1 SADCPYFAKVE
12 LLADNL
18 AKNLPSFKL
27 HKIVRTA
34 NDWPDWSRHCCRE
47 RGWRHQRSPIIW
59 RELVNQGGKGVLIGG
74 ANEFQEFAK
83 AYYDAESS
91 MLSPEMVAV
100 AKDNSRYKS
109 ELDAEEAH
117 LRSLSK
123 PLQVLVTASAS
134 PTAYQLLPLLMDG
147 SVFGRSTELAFT
159 LFDCDG
165 LVMEAFDLAH
175 PLVRSIR
182 ATANFQEAAAAADIL
197 LLLDDVLLKPPSP
210 QESAT
215 DGEEDKKAAM
225 ATEASPAEG
234 DSPTKLDKSDAD
246 AAASAAE
253 LAARVDWLSA
263 AAAVYRRYA
272 DWLNAAECSRRL
284 KVLLAGRG
292 PVNFGARVLLDACPR
307 LPARNVAAAGRLLER
322 QAKGALAGHMKV
334 RSGGIG
340 DPHPAGVPD
349 EGAEVSD
356 IVRGGQLVH
365 PLGVAEV
372 FVPRLVETFLEKHLT
387 LVENGN
393 TRSSAAVEQRAVGE
407 AVNALAAP
415 VHTDIQ
421 RNVVSARDGGLE
433 APPDVEGGRGGRVR
447 TCDGTAN
454 AALKLVQPL
463 TGGLLLQHA
472 SPDETRVC
480 DTGPDDA
487 GINPTDRSRR
497 EAPSRP
503 DGSAQLGKAAF
514 CPTDDVIK
522 VLRPAQVMP
531 HGLTSAPIAGWT
543 TPEQQVEDDLPRS
556 DVGGKIVLLEGVF
569 PLRGETH
576 VQGLAGSAFCRNL
589 LEGPDTVLPSSV
601 VDLIVWGDPAGE
613 NLVDLSR
620 ARVHYYDGSITGPDS
635 YNQPVLDTVWDKK
648 WLNQEFPKT
657 MRQRQD
663 NNLLLGGTGPR
674 SAALSTAQAT
684 ADTVRNWWLGGS
696 GNEIYS
702 LGVVSEGWYG
712 IPPGRVF
719 SFPVRFQPKGA

>member
-1 SADCPYFAKVE
+1 MAKIVIAGSADCPYFAKVE

-91 MLSPEMVAV
+91 MLSPEMLAV

-117 LRSLSK
+117 LRSLSR

-159 LFDCDG
+159 LFDCDVADAEELEG

-215 DGEEDKKAAM
+215 DGEEDKKAAT

-234 DSPTKLDKSDAD
+234 DSPTKPDKSDAD

-322 QAKGALAGHMKV
+322 QAKGALAGHMK
-334 RSGGIG
+334 
-340 DPHPAGVPD
+340 
-349 EGAEVSD
+349 
-356 IVRGGQLVH
+356 
-365 PLGVAEV
+365 
-372 FVPRLVETFLEKHLT
+372 
-387 LVENGN
+387 
-393 TRSSAAVEQRAVGE
+393 
-407 AVNALAAP
+407 
-415 VHTDIQ
+415 
-421 RNVVSARDGGLE
+421 
-433 APPDVEGGRGGRVR
+433 
-447 TCDGTAN
+447 
-454 AALKLVQPL
+454 
-463 TGGLLLQHA
+463 
-472 SPDETRVC
+472 
-480 DTGPDDA
+480 
-487 GINPTDRSRR
+487 
-497 EAPSRP
+497 
-503 DGSAQLGKAAF
+503 
-514 CPTDDVIK
+514 
-522 VLRPAQVMP
+522 
-531 HGLTSAPIAGWT
+531 
-543 TPEQQVEDDLPRS
+543 
-556 DVGGKIVLLEGVF
+556 
-569 PLRGETH
+569 
-576 VQGLAGSAFCRNL
+576 
-589 LEGPDTVLPSSV
+589 VLPSSV

-719 SFPVRFQPKGA
+719 SFPVRFQPKGAWSVVEDVDLSEESVQRLAQLAEAAQRDYLLVFPPPKPPTPEPVVEESVDIGGDLEIALDDGQKVPSQTPVDMASVEQLRDRLQSLSLPALSAEALLKLTPDLVEQLLRLEDVEQLRARLQRLEEAPLTTVAEEVGDAQAADDAEAEAEEENNDEVNEEEEAGEEGDD